1 MAFAFLGKQ
10 ATQIKQST
18 NQRNRTKDHGGTMKG
33 LVAVIV
39 GYASGILIGTA
50 SSIRTHGDF
59 IGSWGISLALM
70 GIAGF
75 LSGRSRQ

>member
-1 MAFAFLGKQ
+1 M
-10 ATQIKQST
+10 
-18 NQRNRTKDHGGTMKG
+18 RG

-39 GYASGILIGTA
+39 GYAGGILIGTA
-50 SSIRTHGDF
+50 YPTRTHGDF

-70 GIAGF
+70 CVAGF